1 MSILASQLP
10 ARLDDY
16 YQKIK
21 AVILK
26 RQNPIVGLLPASTAI
41 NAHGDYTDAWVRDNV
56 YSILAVW
63 GLALAYR
70 KLDAD
75 TGRTFELEHSV
86 VKLMRGLLFC
96 MMRQAHKV
104 EQFKETQSLL
114 DALHAK
120 YNTSTGDVVVD
131 DDKWGHLQL
140 DATSLFLLMLAQMT
154 ASGVHII
161 YTMDEVSFVQ
171 NLVYYIGRA
180 YRTPDYGIWERGNKI
195 NHGNAELNASS
206 VGMAKAALQAI
217 DGLDLFGV
225 RGSEASVIHVLPD
238 EIARSRITLEYLLPR
253 ESGSKETDAAL
264 LRVIGFPAFAIED
277 AQLIERTKNDI
288 IEKLEG
294 RYGCKRFLRDGHQ
307 TVLEN
312 TTRLHYEPWELQQ
325 FEHIECEWPLF
336 FTYLVLDG
344 LFRGDIEQAQNY
356 QARLEGLLVERDG
369 LKLLPELY
377 YVPQDKIEAE
387 RQLPHSQ
394 SRLPNENVPLVWAQ
408 SLYYLGQ
415 MLSEGLIAPG
425 DIDPLG
431 RHLCVGRH
439 QDPVVQ
445 IALLAEDEDLQS
457 QLAAYGIATQTP
469 KQVEPIQVRQ
479 AIELSTVYA
488 QMGRCDAL
496 SLTGRPVR
504 RLRSLTTSRIFRV
517 GQETIVFLPAFLDQQ
532 QFYLTLD
539 YHFLVAQIKSELAYI
554 QRHWSE
560 LGRPTMTL
568 LLTHT
573 MLERGIEEGLKVG
586 KLQVEGLNQF
596 EGLNQSSHL
605 QPSNLQPS
613 NLQPSNLQPSNLQPS
628 NLQPSNLQPSTLQP
642 STLQPSTLQES
653 PLLQL
658 IQELKDGSCNGVR
671 VKLGR
676 LNHLMLTAGTER
688 IDFLHEFEFT
698 QSAVKDATPRCY
710 YLTNHP
716 RNNGPLSHTQEFLL
730 ECETNIGLL
739 LTSLRQSENLYEQI
753 ELLRTLKRLRGLDFN
768 TGFGGPGVTVTV
780 ADLLNEVYIKAGT
793 ESPSPCWAVVR
804 QAAGLL
810 NKVDIS
816 LSDAVTEML
825 VRGKQIT
832 VGRAYSE
839 ASLIKK
845 PMSHQE
851 LQAKID
857 EFCREDIRDRVLTQ
871 EILIYLGTIIKAE
884 PQLLKGMLTLRVGYL
899 ILLLTSELAAERRV
913 PQDEAYEQL
922 MHLSPFEIKMRLRS
936 CLVGYEGVNQKL
948 RQQESLRLKQR
959 DGRVGNHL
967 RHRDINWSVL
977 LGDLAETEETP
988 STGSWER
995 KRQLD
1000 GAAGRVPKNF
1010 YPNVWQVLK
1019 HCQGLV
1025 IGDKLERR
1033 NRLDSQPLLSEMTPG
1048 ERNFALRVEHL
1059 LNKIEAPEYR
1069 QVNIEALMELAAIL
1083 ERNPELQIEEYI
1095 VLDVLIGHAVRL
1107 GWLERFPEKADRY
1120 DEYKASAWRAFYNT
1134 SPTECGGHIL
1144 KAFRFL
1150 TQV

>member
-1 MSILASQLP
+1 MSIIASQLP
-10 ARLDDY
+10 ARLDY
-16 YQKIK
+16 YYHQIK

-26 RQNPIVGLLPASTAI
+26 RQNPMTGLLPASTAI

-75 TGRTFELEHSV
+75 GGRTFELEHNV

-104 EQFKETQSLL
+104 ERFKETQSLM

-120 YNTSTGDVVVD
+120 YNTSTGDVVVGD
-131 DDKWGHLQL
+131 DQWGHLQL

-154 ASGVHII
+154 ASGLYII
-161 YTMDEVSFVQ
+161 YTIDEVSFVQ

-180 YRTPDYGIWERGNKI
+180 YRTPDYGIWERGNKV
-195 NHGNAELNASS
+195 NHGNPELNASS
-206 VGMAKAALQAI
+206 VGMAKAALEAI
-217 DGLDLFGV
+217 NGLDLFGV
-225 RGSEASVIHVLPD
+225 RGSAASVIHVLPD
-238 EIARSRITLEYLLPR
+238 EMARSRITLEYLLPR

-264 LRVIGFPAFAIED
+264 LSVIGFPAFAIED
-277 AQLIERTKNDI
+277 AELIERTKNDI
-288 IEKLEG
+288 VKKLEG

-307 TVLEN
+307 TVLED
-312 TTRLHYEPWELQQ
+312 TTRLHYDPWELQK

-336 FTYLVLDG
+336 FSYLVLDG
-344 LFRGDIEQAQNY
+344 LFRGDTEQVQNY

-377 YVPQDKIEAE
+377 YVPQENIEAE
-387 RQLPHSQ
+387 RQSPHTQ
-394 SRLPNENVPLVWAQ
+394 PRLPNENVPLVWAQ

-431 RHLCVGRH
+431 RHLCIGRH

-445 IALLAEDEDLQS
+445 IALLAEDEDLQT

-469 KQVEPIQVRQ
+469 KQVEPMQVRQ

-488 QMGRCDAL
+488 QMGHCDAL

-504 RLRSLTTSRIFRV
+504 RLRSLTTSRIFRI

-539 YHFLVAQIKSELAYI
+539 YHFLVDQIKSELAYI

-573 MLERGIEEGLKVG
+573 MWETSREAVEDRHKGRERD
-586 KLQVEGLNQF
+586 N
-596 EGLNQSSHL
+596 SSISHPKS
-605 QPSNLQPS
+605 QD
-613 NLQPSNLQPSNLQPS
+613 
-628 NLQPSNLQPSTLQP
+628 
-642 STLQPSTLQES
+642 S
-653 PLLQL
+653 PLLEL
-658 IQELKDGSCNGVR
+658 IQQLKEGWCEGVR

-676 LNHLMLTAGTER
+676 LNQLLLTAGIER
-688 IDFLHEFEFT
+688 IDFLQEFEFS
-698 QSAVKDATPRCY
+698 QSAVKDAIPREY
-710 YLTNHP
+710 YLTSRPGQH
-716 RNNGPLSHTQEFLL
+716 GPLGHTQEFLL
-730 ECETNIGLL
+730 ECETNLGLL
-739 LTSLRQSENLYEQI
+739 LDSLRESDNLYEQI
-753 ELLRTLKRLRGLDFN
+753 ELLRTLKRLRGLEFD
-768 TGFGGPGVTVTV
+768 TGFGGPGPRVTV
-780 ADLLNEVYIKAGT
+780 ADLLNEVYLKAGT
-793 ESPSPCWAVVR
+793 ESVSPYWAVVR

-810 NKVDIS
+810 NKADIS

-839 ASLIKK
+839 ASLIKN
-845 PMSHQE
+845 PMSHLE

-871 EILIYLGTIIKAE
+871 EILIYLGIIIKAE
-884 PQLLKGMLTLRVGYL
+884 PSLLKGLLTLRVGYL
-899 ILLLTSELAAERRV
+899 ILLLTSELAAELGV
-913 PQDEAYEQL
+913 TQDEAYERL

-936 CLVGYEGVNQKL
+936 CIAGYEGMNQKL
-948 RQQESLRLKQR
+948 RQQESLHVKRLDR
-959 DGRVGNHL
+959 E
-967 RHRDINWSVL
+967 INWGVL
-977 LGDLAETEETP
+977 SGEREETEETP
-988 STGSWER
+988 TVGSWVR

-1010 YPNVWQVLK
+1010 YPSVWLVMK
-1019 HCQGLV
+1019 HCRGLV

-1033 NRLDSQPLLSEMTPG
+1033 NRLDSAPILSEMTPG
-1048 ERNFALRVEHL
+1048 EKNFALRVEHL

-1069 QVNIEALMELAAIL
+1069 QVNIEALMELAAIA
-1083 ERNPELQIEEYI
+1083 ERNPELQVEEYI
-1095 VLDVLIGHAVRL
+1095 VFDVLIGHAVRL
-1107 GWLERFPEKADRY
+1107 AWLERFPEKADRY
-1120 DEYKASAWRAFYNT
+1120 DEYKAAAWRAFYDT
-1134 SPTECGGHIL
+1134 SPTECAGHIL

-1150 TQV
+1150 TQVGQATAV